1 MSDHSSRLAAKQP
14 QKPIRR
20 LLIVDRDDAISSQIA
35 LAMRARGFAVR
46 IATDRADCSQAIA
59 LEPFDCAL
67 VDVRLGSESGLEM
80 IGTLHAAQPNAR
92 IVVFSGYG
100 NLATVV
106 AAIKAGAAD
115 YLLKP
120 SSPDAI
126 EAALISRQEPLPP
139 PIAAPLRAEW
149 VCWEHI
155 RSVFAQS
162 GHNVSETARKLRM
175 HRRTLQR
182 ILARGEPREP
192 RAERPIGTATVQG

>member
-1 MSDHSSRLAAKQP
+1 
-14 QKPIRR
+14 
-20 LLIVDRDDAISSQIA
+20 
-35 LAMRARGFAVR
+35 MRARGFTVR
-46 IATDRADCSQAIA
+46 IAADSTECRQAIA
-59 LEPFDCAL
+59 LEAFDHVL
-67 VDVRLGSESGLEM
+67 IDVRLGTESGLEM
-80 IGTLHAAQPNAR
+80 IGILHAAQPSAR

-100 NLATVV
+100 NLSTVV

-139 PIAAPLRAEW
+139 PIATPLRAEW

-182 ILARGEPREP
+182 ILARGEPHEP
-192 RAERPIGTATVQG
+192 RAERPISAAIV